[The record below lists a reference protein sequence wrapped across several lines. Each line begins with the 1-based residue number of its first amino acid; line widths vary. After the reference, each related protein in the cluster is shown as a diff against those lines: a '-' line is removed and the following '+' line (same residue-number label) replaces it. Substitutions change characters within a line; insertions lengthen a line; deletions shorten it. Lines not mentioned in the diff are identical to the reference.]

1 MKGPSLPPRR
11 PAPAVYFR
19 GEIEKAEAAG
29 LAREDMVLCLTHADV
44 SKLKRDP
51 SLAISDIS
59 FSEGTMRFLGVKVE
73 LGGVTVSALEHS
85 QPETPPLK
93 P

>member
-1 MKGPSLPPRR
+1 MTGHSPPSRR
-11 PAPAVYFR
+11 STPAVYFR
-19 GEIEKAEAAG
+19 EGIEKAEAAG
-29 LAREDMVLCLTHADV
+29 LARAGMILRLTRADE

>member
-1 MKGPSLPPRR
+1 MKPPSLPPRR

-29 LAREDMVLCLTHADV
+29 LAREDMVLCLTHADA

-59 FSEGTMRFLGVKVE
+59 FSEGTMRFLGVKV
-73 LGGVTVSALEHS
+73 LAGGVTVSALE
-85 QPETPPLK
+85 QPDLETPPLK

>member
-1 MKGPSLPPRR
+1 MKGPSYPPRR
-11 PAPAVYFR
+11 PTPAVHFR

-29 LAREDMVLCLTHADV
+29 SVRENMILRLTRADE

-59 FSEGTMRFLGVKVE
+59 FSEGAMRFLGVKVE
-73 LGGVTVSALEHS
+73 GGGVTVSVLERS
-85 QPETPPLK
+85 DLETPPLK

>member
-1 MKGPSLPPRR
+1 MKAPSLPSRR
-11 PAPAVYFR
+11 PTPAVYFR

-29 LAREDMVLCLTHADV
+29 LARAGMILRLTRADE

-59 FSEGTMRFLGVKVE
+59 FSEGAMRFLGVKVE
-73 LGGVTVSALEHS
+73 GGGVTVSALEHA